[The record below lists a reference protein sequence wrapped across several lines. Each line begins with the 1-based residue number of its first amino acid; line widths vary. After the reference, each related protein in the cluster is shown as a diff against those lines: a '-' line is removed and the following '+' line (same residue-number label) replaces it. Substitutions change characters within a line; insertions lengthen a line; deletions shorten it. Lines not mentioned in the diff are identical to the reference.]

1 LSAFGDRAREASA
14 TEVAMKQY
22 PEIAVERAMKVQ
34 EVFGLA
40 HGNGETEIQISSDT
54 DSPDWSL
61 P

>member
-40 HGNGETEIQISSDT
+40 YGNGETEIQISSDT

>member
-1 LSAFGDRAREASA
+1 
-14 TEVAMKQY
+14 MKQY

-40 HGNGETEIQISSDT
+40 YGNGETEIQISSDT